1 MPSPHDLAPD
11 SKAAAEPAFVIEKQA
26 ATTGIIAHDAGS
38 CDVKYA
44 KSGDL

>member
-1 MPSPHDLAPD
+1 MPSTHGLDPD
-11 SKAAAEPAFVIEKQA
+11 SKVAVEPAFVIEKQA
-26 ATTGIIAHDAGS
+26 ATTGIIAHDAES